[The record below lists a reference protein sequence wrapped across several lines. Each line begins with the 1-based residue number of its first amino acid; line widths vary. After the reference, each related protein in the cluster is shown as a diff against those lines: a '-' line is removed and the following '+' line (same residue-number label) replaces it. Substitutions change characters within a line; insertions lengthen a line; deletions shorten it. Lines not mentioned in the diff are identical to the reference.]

1 MILRII
7 ITLLTLA
14 LSGLAWSAKEKS
26 PQTATDPSAA
36 TSTKKASAAPA
47 SEAEK
52 LYQRYVRLHGKM
64 VLAIACVQNPKCIE
78 PEDEVYKYSSA
89 LVRITDRLDD
99 LVKQKDLDASYYR
112 GLIAYERG
120 RYYVGRA
127 MLITDPDFI
136 LSATVFRRHSLDQFR
151 IAEKNLTINAALK
164 NPDACKYLGDIADQ
178 GYLGLKNKD
187 KATDYYY
194 CAAMAYLDQG
204 KKNAAAD
211 MYNAMKNT
219 ALHND
224 PRTIEIY
231 ARLHNDPVA
240 TNWRKSSSQT
250 TQVDLEQSKI
260 NRQ

>member
-1 MILRII
+1 MTPRII
-7 ITLLTLA
+7 IALLTLV
-14 LSGLAWSAKEKS
+14 LSGLAWGVKEKS
-26 PQTATDPSAA
+26 PQTAADLSAA
-36 TSTKKASAAPA
+36 VPAKNASAVPA

-52 LYQRYVRLHGKM
+52 LYQRYMRLHGKM
-64 VLAIACVQNPKCIE
+64 VLAVVCVKNPKCIE
-78 PEDEVYKYSSA
+78 PEDEVLKYSSA

-99 LVKQKDLDASYYR
+99 LVKQKDVDASYYR

-136 LSATVFRRHSLDQFR
+136 LSATVFRKHSIDQFR

-164 NPDACKYLGDIADQ
+164 NPDACKYLGDIADN
-178 GYLGLKNKD
+178 GYLGLRNKD
-187 KATDYYY
+187 RATDFYY

-219 ALHND
+219 AVHND
-224 PRTIEIY
+224 PRVIQIY